1 MRLSDDSLGLRLDDR
16 RHTFNPRPLF
26 LNSLVRR
33 IGCVLDCFNTDLIG
47 SLVELRQLLHHEF
60 ESVKTFP
67 SGEHSCCIRK
77 RFIVPLRACFPSR
90 CSAPRCDFCLR
101 DSVSHRRL
109 PRTSELGFFKLLMML
124 LLNEFGHDTGY
135 SPIVN
140 RRTQSSSRLRPPA
153 IEHTVNLLNRSC
165 LLLFNSKLPSLNQVS
180 SFIISSHAH
189 PVHPQWLYQQSHSS

>member
-1 MRLSDDSLGLRLDDR
+1 MRLLDDSLELRLD
-16 RHTFNPRPLF
+16 HTFNPRPFF

-33 IGCVLDCFNTDLIG
+33 IGCVLDRFNTDLNG
-47 SLVELRQLLHHEF
+47 SLVELRQLPHHEF
-60 ESVKTFP
+60 ESVKIFP
-67 SGEHSCCIRK
+67 SGELSCCIRK
-77 RFIVPLRACFPSR
+77 RFFCSFARVLPSR
-90 CSAPRCDFCLR
+90 CSAPRHDFCLR

-165 LLLFNSKLPSLNQVS
+165 LLLFNSNQSSNGSKLLR
-180 SFIISSHAH
+180 
-189 PVHPQWLYQQSHSS
+189 